1 MRIPTIGRS
10 SYARAVVSLDADG
23 GGSAE
28 TTFERDEVPRE
39 TVESPANEEVPRDV
53 VDEAALDETAVLK
66 VRAREIV
73 APFAHEEGLFS
84 LVGIDP
90 WEDPDSVRVR
100 AKVVVAEVTGTPWRS
115 PFAEER
121 MAAELGMPAAPEP
134 AE

>member
-10 SYARAVVSLDADG
+10 SYARAVVSVDADG
-23 GGSAE
+23 GGGAE
-28 TTFERDEVPRE
+28 TPFERDEVPRE
-39 TVESPANEEVPRDV
+39 TVEAPIREDVPRDV
-53 VDEAALDETAVLK
+53 VDDAPLDETAVLK

-73 APFAHEEGLFS
+73 APFAHEEGIFD

-121 MAAELGMPAAPEP
+121 MAAELGEAAEREP